1 MSKTKSNIN
10 IQDYTNNKGFRFYN
24 TYSGFWTTY
33 YSISVSSGSVTTV
46 SSSNSISNSDNT
58 FLQLIIP
65 QTNTELNLKDNNGN
79 AAEKYFDKTVSS
91 LHYIGKYGNPIPLEH
106 IYRNQDVQIVV
117 NVHYNP
123 ASGVLYF
130 ETSDWEDEFNDTTF
144 D

>member
-1 MSKTKSNIN
+1 MSIGNSSVSVSNSQN
-10 IQDYTNNKGFRFYN
+10 TNNIAAVN
-24 TYSGFWTTY
+24 L
-33 YSISVSSGSVTTV
+33 IP
-46 SSSNSISNSDNT
+46 IT
-58 FLQLIIP
+58 FS
-65 QTNTELNLKDNNGN
+65 LKDNNGN

-130 ETSDWEDEFNDTTF
+130 ETSDWVNESNDTTF

>member
-1 MSKTKSNIN
+1 MYYLTASPNSAASASTS
-10 IQDYTNNKGFRFYN
+10 
-24 TYSGFWTTY
+24 TYSFQLYPVTETTT
-33 YSISVSSGSVTTV
+33 SVPV
-46 SSSNSISNSDNT
+46 
-58 FLQLIIP
+58 
-65 QTNTELNLKDNNGN
+65 TELNLKDNNGN

-130 ETSDWEDEFNDTTF
+130 ETSDWEDESNDTTF

>member
-1 MSKTKSNIN
+1 MSIGNS
-10 IQDYTNNKGFRFYN
+10 
-24 TYSGFWTTY
+24 
-33 YSISVSSGSVTTV
+33 SVSV
-46 SSSNSISNSDNT
+46 SNSRNPNNIAAVNLIPIT
-58 FLQLIIP
+58 FS
-65 QTNTELNLKDNNGN
+65 LKDNNGN

-91 LHYIGKYGNPIPLEH
+91 LHYIGKYGTPIPLKH

-130 ETSDWEDEFNDTTF
+130 ETSDWVDESNDTTF